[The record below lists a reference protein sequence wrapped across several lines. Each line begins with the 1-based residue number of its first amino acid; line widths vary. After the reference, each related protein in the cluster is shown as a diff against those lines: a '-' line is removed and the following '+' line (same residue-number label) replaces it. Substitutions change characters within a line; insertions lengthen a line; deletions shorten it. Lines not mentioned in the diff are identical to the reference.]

1 MYCSP
6 AKQLWMLRLLVAFS
20 RRAQNI
26 IKAGGS
32 LADLREVP
40 ALDKLNRMKSEIDNT
55 DSAAMTSLEQMLLRQ
70 LDALERKLKS

>member
-6 AKQLWMLRLLVAFS
+6 AKQLWMLRLLVSFS

-32 LADLREVP
+32 LADLRDIP
-40 ALDKLNRMKSEIDNT
+40 ALDRLNRMKSEIGNEDMK
-55 DSAAMTSLEQMLLRQ
+55 AMNELEQTMSSQ
-70 LDALERKLKS
+70 LDALERKFKS